1 MCDFC
6 TDSRFSAGKSTKSA
20 SSKSGFRP
28 EVVAE
33 VSGQEDRKK
42 AVSQSA
48 TQELHRRS
56 LTEEEE
62 MKTNGHSL
70 IKPISTAICR

>member
-1 MCDFC
+1 MCGFC
-6 TDSRFSAGKSTKSA
+6 ADPRFSADKSTESA

-33 VSGQEDRKK
+33 ASGREDRKK

-48 TQELHRRS
+48 IQEFDRRS